1 MSRAARPGT
10 LGVDERGLLGKLALI
25 VLVVVLLVVVV
36 AVDVGSIV
44 LANVRTADIAQ
55 DAASAGAERY
65 AATGRRKQAVRAALS
80 KIADRDEDARLS
92 SLELTPSGAI
102 TVVVRDRAPTVL
114 LGRIGLLDELTA
126 VSASATRSA
135 TGG

>member
-1 MSRAARPGT
+1 MSRPPRPRG
-10 LGVDERGLLGKLALI
+10 LAVDERGLLGKIALI
-25 VLVVVLLVVVV
+25 ALVLVLLVVVV

-55 DAASAGAERY
+55 DAASAGADRY
-65 AATGRRKQAVRAALS
+65 SATERRKQAVRAALS

-92 SLELTPSGAI
+92 SLEVSPAGEV

-114 LGRIGLLDELTA
+114 LGRVGFLDELTA
-126 VSASATRSA
+126 VSGSATRSA